1 MEDKQ
6 LRDDIPELHEPMNI
20 LGKWSTFFVNRYRV
34 VYLLVLIIL
43 VLGGTSYFTLPREL
57 QPEVVLPF
65 GHILTVYNGAAPE
78 EVENLITDDIENAV
92 SDVEDIKSITS
103 YSGFGYS
110 SVFIEFEQGVDI
122 DEKISDLREKV
133 SGIQNDL
140 PADAETPT
148 VGNFET
154 NNSPIMIVNIT
165 GDMNL
170 VDLKSV
176 AENIATRLENEKD
189 VQEAL
194 IIGGLEREISIIV
207 DPNLLF
213 NYGISIDT
221 IKSSLA
227 NSNINFP
234 GGTITLDKKEYNLR
248 TVGEFKDIREIEDI
262 VISYDGYTPIRL
274 KDIAIVKD
282 DYKEVESYSRMSIDL
297 GSENPTSKQSISIS
311 VKKKKSADIIKTSGL
326 VNDILKSERGT
337 LYPEELNVYVSGDTA
352 KYVRD
357 QLGAVTNNAL
367 SGLFIVLIVLFL
379 FIGFGEAIVVSTVIP
394 LAILTALWLL
404 KLSDMTLNTIT
415 LFSIVLAVGML
426 VDNGIVIMENI
437 DRLRYKGLNAKE
449 AAIVGTNQIAP
460 AVFSSMLTTTAAFF
474 PIALTS
480 GIMGAFIK
488 PIPITVIYALVS
500 SFFMAITI
508 TPALCA
514 IVLKRHRSQGIT
526 ESPKF
531 KKFKLIASVTFIGLL
546 ALLAF
551 RDDGNIGMLSAVFA
565 VIFSMMMLVK
575 QLKGDKKA
583 EEIEF
588 IQTYA
593 KFLRKV
599 ISSKWKRRIA
609 IGLTFIAFLTSLA
622 LPISGMLKVNMFS
635 ADDADRLYIDIETPV
650 GTTIDITD
658 RIVGDVE
665 QELLDIPEIESF
677 VANVGI
683 TGADSFDS
691 FGGGGGGDPTIGRI
705 IIDLTWPKDRE
716 RTSMDIADELRERI
730 KGIPGGEIKVT
741 ELEGGPPQEAP
752 IVVRLSG
759 DDLDVL
765 KKVTMDYEKALKT
778 LHGTRKVSSSVSRG
792 DMELQIVVDKLKASR
807 YGITDIQVAMAV
819 RNAVTGLKATT
830 FRSNQ
835 DDIDIMIRTADKNL
849 TQKSDLSNIYIY
861 TMAGQAVKLDTIAS
875 IKEVEGLRAIQHEDL
890 KRRMTLTSELHQGF
904 NASVLTAEFKELVA
918 DYTLPQGVVVTYGGE
933 IESVQESFTEMFRNM
948 IVAVILVYMI
958 LAIQFNSLSQ
968 PGIILFTVPM
978 AIIGVMPGLLLTGNE
993 FGFVA
998 FIGIVSLVGIA
1009 VNDAIVLVD
1018 YINYLRKNGYELY
1031 DAVIETGISRFIPV
1045 MATTIT
1051 TAGGILP
1058 LSMKEK
1064 FFQPLGVALICGLMT
1079 ATVLTLVIIPTMYT
1093 ILEERKINKE
1103 DKRNRKLAKKLG
1115 GTHDTEK
1122 ADPVT
1127 L

>member
-20 LGKWSTFFVNRYRV
+20 LGKWSKFFVNRYRV

-221 IKSSLA
+221 IKSSLS

-480 GIMGAFIK
+480 GIMGAFIR

-551 RDDGNIGMLSAVFA
+551 RDDGNIGLLSAVFA

-593 KFLRKV
+593 KFLHKI
-599 ISSKWKRRIA
+599 ISSKGKRRIA
-609 IGLTFIAFLTSLA
+609 IGLTVIAFLTSLA

-635 ADDADRLYIDIETPV
+635 ADDSDRLYIDIATPV

-665 QELLDIPEIESF
+665 QQLLDIPEIESF

-705 IIDLTWPKDRE
+705 IIDLTWPKERD
-716 RTSMDIADELRERI
+716 RTSMDIAAELRERI
-730 KGIPGGEIKVT
+730 KGIPGGEIKIT
-741 ELEGGPPQEAP
+741 ELASGPPQEAP

-765 KKVTMDYEKALKT
+765 KKVTMDYEKALKNM
-778 LHGTRKVSSSVSRG
+778 HGTRKVSSSVSRG

-835 DDIDIMIRTADKNL
+835 DDIDIMIRTTGKNL
-849 TQKSDLSNIYIY
+849 TQKSDLSNIYVY
-861 TMAGQAVKLDTIAS
+861 TMAGQPVKLDTIAS

-890 KRRMTLTSELHQGF
+890 KRRMTLTSEMHPGF

-1031 DAVIETGISRFIPV
+1031 DAVTETGISRFIPV

-1079 ATVLTLVIIPTMYT
+1079 ATILTLVIIPTMYT
-1093 ILEERKINKE
+1093 ILEERKISKE
-1103 DKRNRKLAKKLG
+1103 DKRNRKRAKKLG

-1122 ADPVT
+1122 TDPVT